1 MKRGFFFSFALMILF
16 LASTLVVIA
25 VNLSYQYLSS
35 VNYYQKL
42 IFYHYLSKSIDMALH
57 DNAYD
62 KSFESWL
69 IADNKKI
76 CYIVVSK
83 DKICLMN
90 KQESKEKIIYSYNK
104 N

>member
-1 MKRGFFFSFALMILF
+1 MKRGFFLSFALMILF

-25 VNLSYQYLSS
+25 VNLSCLYLSS
-35 VNYYQKL
+35 VNCYEKL
-42 IFYHYLSKSIDMALH
+42 IFYHYISKSIHMALH

-62 KSFESWL
+62 KSFETWL

-83 DKICLMN
+83 DRICLMDN
-90 KQESKEKIIYSYNK
+90 QESKEKIIYSYNK